1 MLPLTLFPSIDTL
14 SARSKGF
21 KRTQCQE
28 LNTELIF
35 YSVYDGGGGSKSCQP
50 QLGNTLSLRKSTA
63 TITTTMTTTTTA
75 RPKKRNDSFSS
86 GGNQHFVVL
95 PATNAKPRRFQQ
107 EHPRI
112 GMAPHQFD
120 TSVTRGCRIKSRAT
134 DWEMQTFFSWN

>member
-21 KRTQCQE
+21 KSSQCQE
-28 LNTELIF
+28 LSTELIF

-63 TITTTMTTTTTA
+63 TITTTMTTTTTTA
-75 RPKKRNDSFSS
+75 NSKKRNDSFSS

-107 EHPRI
+107 EASTYRDGSP
-112 GMAPHQFD
+112 
-120 TSVTRGCRIKSRAT
+120 SVRYKCNEGLS
-134 DWEMQTFFSWN
+134 D